1 MARKKYGI
9 VNTENLSSFDKI
21 INMWALF
28 FGLLLHSRAALDL
41 RSGPSRKCVVGRDSK
56 RGIAINHLLVR
67 ESS

>member
-28 FGLLLHSRAALDL
+28 FGLLLHNQGGTGPPIRAFA
-41 RSGPSRKCVVGRDSK
+41 
-56 RGIAINHLLVR
+56 
-67 ESS
+67 